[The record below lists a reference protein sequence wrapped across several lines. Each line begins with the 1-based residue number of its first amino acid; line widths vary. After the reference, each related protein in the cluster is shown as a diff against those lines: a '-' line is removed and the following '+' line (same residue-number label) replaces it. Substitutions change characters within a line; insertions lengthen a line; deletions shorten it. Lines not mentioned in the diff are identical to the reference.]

1 MQSNRMDRQATGIA
15 QLLQRVVAD
24 AAAVDLEALTV
35 QRGRWSWVLRLDIH
49 VLSHS
54 GNLVDCALLAT
65 VASLCAFRLPQTEI
79 SSSGAVVVFTP
90 EEREP
95 LPLTVQHVPLSV
107 SFALFEDGEVT
118 VIDPTREEAAAAD
131 GSITLVATEH
141 GELCGVHKVEG
152 CAMSPDVIQRCVRLC
167 VSGVPDVAQNL
178 REALRVHEIARVHR
192 RVRRVGGGGAA
203 AAGSTAAAA
212 EEVREARE
220 RAAPAARGSAAQ
232 PRQEVTASAALPSAE
247 LPPLEGLDVAP
258 KPVAEP
264 GQQSGDGVAAQQD
277 AHRSGTRHAG
287 QRSATNGDE
296 LPRQGQPAAKE
307 SAQDGEHVGLG
318 VRLKPDA
325 ESAGA
330 GVDVPAGGEPGPG
343 ARESGRT
350 KGRKSG
356 TLKRCSPGLG
366 NDGFEELAGRIGTP
380 AGTEDGEPTLAAN
393 IRAPRKKARAARKGR
408 KGGD

>member
-1 MQSNRMDRQATGIA
+1 MDRQATGIA

-49 VLSHS
+49 VLSHC

-65 VASLCAFRLPQTEI
+65 IASLCAFRLPQTEI

-107 SFALFEDGEVT
+107 SFALFEDGEVM

-152 CAMSPDVIQRCVRLC
+152 CAMSPDVIHRCVRLC
-167 VSGVPDVAQNL
+167 VSGVLDVAKSL

-192 RVRRVGGGGAA
+192 RVRRVGGGGVAT
-203 AAGSTAAAA
+203 AGSTAAAA
-212 EEVREARE
+212 EEVRAAHE

-232 PRQEVTASAALPSAE
+232 PRQEVVISAALPSGE

-258 KPVAEP
+258 KRSAEP
-264 GQQSGDGVAAQQD
+264 SQQPGDRVAAQQH
-277 AHRSGTRHAG
+277 AHTPDMRNAG
-287 QRSATNGDE
+287 QRSEANGDE
-296 LPRQGQPAAKE
+296 LPRQGQPPSE
-307 SAQDGEHVGLG
+307 DSAEDTEHVGLG
-318 VRLKPDA
+318 VRLKA
-325 ESAGA
+325 EAEAAGA
-330 GVDVPAGGEPGPG
+330 GGDELESSRAAPGP
-343 ARESGRT
+343 REAGKT

-380 AGTEDGEPTLAAN
+380 AGAEDGAPTLAAN
-393 IRAPRKKARAARKGR
+393 VRAPRKKARAARKGQ
-408 KGGD
+408 KGGQ